1 MPFYSKKSKPLEHSP
16 ISQSMQKLLL
26 HLLLMASLSPV
37 AFAQY
42 FSDVPI
48 TPIGYDSAYQIFCYS
63 RSWSYYNPYPSNFI

>member
-1 MPFYSKKSKPLEHSP
+1 
-16 ISQSMQKLLL
+16 MQKLLL